1 MRFVLAIIAV
11 MSASTLQARPQYE
24 SAAPIAYLV
33 DISSGAVLFDKGSD
47 QRIPPASMAKMMTV
61 YVVFDLIQ
69 NGKLKADTKFV
80 VRPATWTKWNN
91 SGSTMFLKPNA
102 NVKVADL
109 LHGVVTLSGNDAA
122 VVLAE
127 GIAGSEAAF
136 VVQMNITAQKLGMTK
151 STFGS
156 ATGWPDQGRTLT
168 TARDLA
174 LLGARTIH
182 DFPELYRQY
191 YGFRTFRWNG
201 ITQRNRNPILGRI
214 SGADGIKTG
223 HTAEAGYCFT
233 GTAERDG
240 RRLVMVVAGLPSMAA
255 REEESLK
262 LLNWGFDE
270 WRAQPL
276 YNARPVVA
284 TLPVQ
289 LGQQSRVTVVAPRLL
304 ALALPATDAPRYKL
318 VVRYSGPVK
327 APVKK
332 GTEVAQL
339 VAKFDNGSE
348 QVMPLV
354 AAQSVAQAG
363 FFGRA
368 INGLRLLVGA

>member
-1 MRFVLAIIAV
+1 MRYVLAILAV

-33 DISSGAVLFDKGSD
+33 DMSSGAVLFHKASD

-69 NGKLKADTKFV
+69 SGKLKADAKFV

-91 SGSTMFLKPNA
+91 SGSTMFLKPKA
-102 NVKVADL
+102 KVKVSDL

-136 VVQMNITAQKLGMTK
+136 VVQMNEMAKKLGMTK

-156 ATGWPDQGRTLT
+156 ATGWPDEGRTLT

-240 RRLVMVVAGLPSMAA
+240 RRLMMVVAGLPSLAA
-255 REEESLK
+255 RAEESLK

-276 YNARPVVA
+276 YNERSVVA

-289 LGQQSRVTVVAPRLL
+289 LGQQSRVNVVASRLF
-304 ALALPATDAPRYKL
+304 ALALPASDAPRYKL

-339 VAKFDNGSE
+339 VAKFDDGSE

-354 AAQSVAQAG
+354 AAQSVAKAG

-368 INGLRLLVGA
+368 INGLKLLVGA

>member
-1 MRFVLAIIAV
+1 
-11 MSASTLQARPQYE
+11 
-24 SAAPIAYLV
+24 
-33 DISSGAVLFDKGSD
+33 
-47 QRIPPASMAKMMTV
+47 MTV

-102 NVKVADL
+102 QVKVTDL

-136 VVQMNITAQKLGMTK
+136 VVQMNITAKKLGMTK

-182 DFPELYRQY
+182 DFPGLYRQY

-240 RRLVMVVAGLPSMAA
+240 RRLMMVVAGLPSMTA
-255 REEESLK
+255 REEESLR

-276 YNARPVVA
+276 YNARSVVA

-304 ALALPATDAPRYKL
+304 ALALPASDAPRYKL

-339 VAKFDNGSE
+339 VAKIDDGSE

-354 AAQSVAQAG
+354 AAQSVPQAG

-368 INGLRLLVGA
+368 INGLKLLVGA